1 MQAPLEMLS
10 LTLDQRRQLLEE
22 TADKVGG
29 KVALGR
35 RLGYQDGS
43 FVGQMIRG
51 ERPVSES
58 TLRRLSGIHAA
69 REIALR
75 MSGSKSEVL
84 QPYEPATRG
93 AGNLSSPADLDA
105 ILASRLSSMRPAKW
119 AMARALLDLIVSS
132 PSGQHEALAELQK
145 LLEEQP
151 WDGVTERRTGPSDR
165 RHSVERDSAPEGK
178 RSAG

>member
-1 MQAPLEMLS
+1 MQVPLEMLS

-35 RLGYQDGS
+35 RLGYKDGS

-51 ERPVSES
+51 ERPVSEN
-58 TLRRLSGIHAA
+58 TLARLGSIHAA
-69 REIALR
+69 RQIAVT
-75 MSGSKSEVL
+75 MSGKSQAL
-84 QPYEPATRG
+84 QLSEPAPQSTFPG
-93 AGNLSSPADLDA
+93 ATQPDLDA
-105 ILASRLSSMRPAKW
+105 NLASRLSSMRPAKW
-119 AMARALLDLIVSS
+119 AMARALLDLIVAN

-151 WDGVTERRTGPSDR
+151 WDGVTERRSGPPDR
-165 RHSVERDSAPEGK
+165 RQSAARYIEPGGK
-178 RSAG
+178 RNAG